1 MELTLIDLLTSDY
14 FLLFSAVFIGFLIGR
29 IKIKGISLGMSG
41 ALFAGLVIGWLVYDN
56 YAAPYKDNFEQGKY
70 SEIPQQSLSILEQ
83 GVVST
88 DLFYLFL
95 FFFLASVGLL
105 ASENISKVLK
115 EYGLKFIFLGF
126 AITFVGAAVCY
137 LMVLILPGQD
147 PFALSGVYTGALTS
161 SPGLG
166 AAIEAVEVHGKEAQ
180 ALVGAGHAIGY
191 PFGVMIVILG
201 IHLFPR
207 ISKIDLEIEKSKYEQ
222 KMNSLASSSP
232 QNTAN
237 SSKIDVLAFAFTCLL
252 GYLVGSISV
261 NLGTLGDFA
270 LGSSGGVLIASLVL
284 GHIGKI
290 GFLNF
295 RMDKRALEA
304 VRDISGGFFLA
315 VVGLRYGFMAFDTLL
330 TGGFYIALVSIATA
344 FTAILTGFLIGHY
357 IFKINWL
364 LLSGALCGGMTSTP
378 GLGITVEALKSSAP
392 ATGYGLAYPF
402 SLLGVVIFT
411 ILLHNLPM

>member
-1 MELTLIDLLTSDY
+1 MELALIDLVTSGY
-14 FLLFSAVFIGFLIGR
+14 FLLFLAVSIGFLVGR
-29 IKIKGISLGMSG
+29 VKIKGISLGMSG
-41 ALFAGLVIGWLVYDN
+41 ALFTGLVIGWLVYDK
-56 YAAPYKDNFEQGKY
+56 YAAPYKDDFEQGKY
-70 SEIPQQSLSILEQ
+70 SEIPQESLSILEQ
-83 GVVST
+83 GIVSA

-95 FFFLASVGLL
+95 FFFLAAVGLL

-115 EYGLKFIFLGF
+115 KFGLKFIFLGF
-126 AITFVGAAVCY
+126 SITFVGAAVCY
-137 LMVLILPGQD
+137 LMVLALPGQD

-191 PFGVMIVILG
+191 PFGVMIVILA

-207 ISKIDLEIEKSKYEQ
+207 FCKINIEKEKSKYVEEISSL
-222 KMNSLASSSP
+222 NSFSSQHKNS
-232 QNTAN
+232 
-237 SSKIDVLAFAFTCLL
+237 SSKIDVLAFGFTCLL
-252 GYLVGSISV
+252 GYLVGSISI

-270 LGSSGGVLIASLVL
+270 LGSSGGVLIASLFL
-284 GHIGKI
+284 GYCGKI

-295 RMDKRALEA
+295 RMDAKVLEA

-315 VVGLRYGFMAFDTLL
+315 VVGLRYGFLAFDTLL
-330 TGGFYIALVSIATA
+330 TGGFYIAFVSVVTA
-344 FTAILTGFLIGHY
+344 FTAVLTGFLIGHY
-357 IFKINWL
+357 IFKINWI

-378 GLGITVEALKSSAP
+378 GLGITVEALRSNAP
-392 ATGYGLAYPF
+392 ATGYGLIYPF

-411 ILLHNLPM
+411 ILLHNLPI